1 MHHAHSTYQL
11 IYCSA
16 TVTGKNKQTKQS
28 TANSVVYNNNFVLND
43 NPHLFSKL
51 FLVTGVQVVW
61 GTLHHL
67 FYLELRQEGPK
78 LCGIWSSWPY
88 YKVPRQ
94 LTKNTG
100 GLLRPTFGT
109 HILPPMAKAFV
120 IWAKQKSM
128 EIILEIWKCIPPTV
142 GEAM

>member
-16 TVTGKNKQTKQS
+16 TVTGKNKQNKALQTQWY
-28 TANSVVYNNNFVLND
+28 TIIT
-43 NPHLFSKL
+43 LFSMIIL
-51 FLVTGVQVVW
+51 IYSQNCFLSQV
-61 GTLHHL
+61 
-67 FYLELRQEGPK
+67 FR
-78 LCGIWSSWPY
+78 LCGALCTTYFIWSSGKRGRSSVGYGLHGPY

-100 GLLRPTFGT
+100 SLLRPTFGT